1 MEKKY
6 LRKIIL
12 PIIVVI
18 VLSIVT
24 FLRSPSETTIPLPL
38 PTSISS
44 TTKLNDTKGI
54 SIIADKLQTP
64 WSIAFSE
71 DGKGFFTERKGT
83 VKEVGPNGKMLKEPV
98 AYIRVDQIGEGGL
111 LGLALHPNFTSNHK
125 MYVYH
130 TYSNYSGT
138 FNKVLMLLEK
148 NDKIIDSET
157 IFDGIP
163 GGTFHNGGRLKFG
176 PDSKLYVSTGDA
188 SKPELAQD
196 KSSWA
201 GKILRLND
209 DGSIPHDNPFPG
221 SPVYAYGF
229 RNVQGMT
236 WNPETKL
243 MYATEHG
250 STGNDE
256 IDIVHP
262 GSNYGWPY
270 EECSDGKA
278 HTAPTICFNPS
289 VAPSGITFVKS
300 NKLGYRDDLII
311 ATLKGSHLRAIN
323 LKTGEQNNILVGY
336 GRLRDVVEGP
346 NGFLYVLTSNTDGR
360 GIPEETDDKILRIFK
375 P

>member
-6 LRKIIL
+6 LQRLIL
-12 PIIVVI
+12 PIVGVI
-18 VLSIVT
+18 VLSIIT
-24 FLRSPSETTIPLPL
+24 IARTPSETTIPLPL

-44 TTKLNDTKGI
+44 TTKSNDSKGI
-54 SIIADKLQTP
+54 AIIADKLQTP

-71 DGKGFFTERKGT
+71 NGIAFFTERVGT
-83 VKEVGPNGKMLKEPV
+83 IREIRPNGKLLTDPV

-130 TYSNYSGT
+130 TYSNSSGT
-138 FNKVLMLLEK
+138 FNKVLMLTEK
-148 NDKIIDSET
+148 EDKIIDSQT
-157 IFDGIP
+157 VLDGIP

-188 SKPELAQD
+188 SKQELAQD
-196 KSSWA
+196 KNSLA
-201 GKILRLND
+201 GKILRIND
-209 DGSIPHDNPFPG
+209 DGSIPHDNPFAG

-236 WNPETKL
+236 WNPETGL
-243 MYATEHG
+243 MYATDHG
-250 STGNDE
+250 SSGNDE

-262 GSNYGWPY
+262 SSNYGWPY
-270 EECSDGKA
+270 EECSEGKKYV
-278 HTAPTICFNPS
+278 APLICFNPS
-289 VAPSGITFVKS
+289 IAPSGITFAGS
-300 NKLGYRDDLII
+300 NELGYRDDLII
-311 ATLKGSHLRAIN
+311 ATLKGSHLRLIN

-360 GIPEETDDKILRIFK
+360 GIPQETDDKILRIFK

>member
-1 MEKKY
+1 MDKKY

-12 PIIVVI
+12 PIIAVI

-24 FLRSPSETTIPLPL
+24 ILRSPSETTIPLPL
-38 PTSISS
+38 PNPISS
-44 TTKLNDTKGI
+44 TKVNDTKGI
-54 SIIADKLQTP
+54 AIMADKLQTP

-71 DGKGFFTERKGT
+71 NGTGFFTERSGT
-83 VKEVGPNGKMLKEPV
+83 IKEINANGKMLKDPL

-111 LGLALHPNFTSNHK
+111 LGIALHPNFTSNHK

-130 TYSNYSGT
+130 TYSNNSGT

-148 NDKIIDSET
+148 QDKIIDSET

-196 KSSWA
+196 KNSLA
-201 GKILRLND
+201 GKILRIND
-209 DGSIPHDNPFPG
+209 DGSIPQDNPFPG
-221 SPVYAYGF
+221 SPVYAFGF

-236 WNPETKL
+236 WNPETKV

-256 IDIVHP
+256 IDIVRP
-262 GSNYGWPY
+262 GSNYGWPN
-270 EECSDGKA
+270 EECSEGKA
-278 HTAPTICFNPS
+278 GTAPIICFNPS
-289 VAPSGITFVKS
+289 IAPSGITFVKS
-300 NKLGYRDDLII
+300 NKLGYKDDLIV
-311 ATLKGSHLRAIN
+311 ATLKGSHLRSIN

-360 GIPEETDDKILRIFK
+360 GIPQETDDKILRIFK

>member
-1 MEKKY
+1 MDKKY

-12 PIIVVI
+12 PIIAVI

-24 FLRSPSETTIPLPL
+24 ILRSPSDTTIPLPL
-38 PTSISS
+38 PNPISS
-44 TTKLNDTKGI
+44 TKVNDTKGI
-54 SIIADKLQTP
+54 AIMADKLQTP

-71 DGKGFFTERKGT
+71 NGTGFFTERSGT
-83 VKEVGPNGKMLKEPV
+83 IKEINANGKMLKDPL

-111 LGLALHPNFTSNHK
+111 LGIALHPNFTSNHK

-130 TYSNYSGT
+130 TYSNNSGT

-148 NDKIIDSET
+148 QDKIIDSET

-196 KSSWA
+196 KNSLA
-201 GKILRLND
+201 GKILRIND
-209 DGSIPHDNPFPG
+209 DGSIPQDNPFPG

-236 WNPETKL
+236 WNPETKV

-250 STGNDE
+250 SLAMTKL
-256 IDIVHP
+256 ISFVLVRTMA
-262 GSNYGWPY
+262 
-270 EECSDGKA
+270 GKMK
-278 HTAPTICFNPS
+278 N
-289 VAPSGITFVKS
+289 V
-300 NKLGYRDDLII
+300 
-311 ATLKGSHLRAIN
+311 LREKQVQ
-323 LKTGEQNNILVGY
+323 L
-336 GRLRDVVEGP
+336 P
-346 NGFLYVLTSNTDGR
+346 
-360 GIPEETDDKILRIFK
+360 
-375 P
+375 